1 MASILIEDVCIDCN
15 KDNGIN
21 SGKHCKYCNEPLCK
35 NKWDIKFGHDNN
47 FAISTT
53 KLYKEFEKFLDKK
66 YKYKI
71 GNKPGFMYKFSF
83 KKMVI
88 DFDKEKLMF
97 YVNNLGKPLIIKFD
111 SIAKYKLSVS
121 PFKIT
126 SSLTIILKNMNVV
139 GIGYNSYNSKIFNI
153 LNKLFL

>member
-1 MASILIEDVCIDCN
+1 MSSMLIEDVCLDCD

-35 NKWDIKFGHDNN
+35 NKWNVNFGYDNN

-53 KLYKEFEKFLDKK
+53 TLFKYFGEFLDKE
-66 YKYKI
+66 YKYNI
-71 GNKPGFMYKFSF
+71 GGKPGFMYKFSF

-97 YVNNLGKPLIIKFD
+97 YVNNLGKPLIIKFN
-111 SIAKYKLSVS
+111 SILKYKLSVS
-121 PFKIT
+121 RLKIT

-153 LNKLFL
+153 LDKLFL

>member
-1 MASILIEDVCIDCN
+1 MI
-15 KDNGIN
+15 
-21 SGKHCKYCNEPLCK
+21 
-35 NKWDIKFGHDNN
+35 
-47 FAISTT
+47 
-53 KLYKEFEKFLDKK
+53 
-66 YKYKI
+66 
-71 GNKPGFMYKFSF
+71 
-83 KKMVI
+83 I

-139 GIGYNSYNSKIFNI
+139 GIGYNSYNSKILI
-153 LNKLFL
+153 FLINYFYK

>member
-1 MASILIEDVCIDCN
+1 MSSILIEDVCIDCN

-35 NKWDIKFGHDNN
+35 NKWDVKFGHDNN
-47 FAISTT
+47 FAISTI
-53 KLYKEFEKFLDKK
+53 KLYKAFGKFLDKE
-66 YKYKI
+66 YKYNI
-71 GNKPGFMYKFSF
+71 GDKPGFMYKFSF

-97 YVNNLGKPLIIKFD
+97 YVNNLAKPLIIKFD
-111 SIAKYKLSVS
+111 SIIKYQLSV
-121 PFKIT
+121 PKLKIT
-126 SSLTIILKNMNVV
+126 SSLTIILKNMNVI

-153 LNKLFL
+153 LDKLFL

>member
-1 MASILIEDVCIDCN
+1 MEDVCLECD

-35 NKWDIKFGHDNN
+35 NKWDVNFGYDNKLGM
-47 FAISTT
+47 STT
-53 KLYKEFEKFLDKK
+53 KLYKVFEKFLDKE

-71 GNKPGFMYKFSF
+71 GNKPGFMYKFFF
-83 KKMVI
+83 KKFII

-97 YVNNLGKPLIIKFD
+97 YVNNLEKPLIIKFD
-111 SIAKYKLSVS
+111 SILKYQLTVSKL
-121 PFKIT
+121 KIT